1 MPLNFDPVD
10 LVAAP
15 AVEVS
20 LIVPTEY
27 DPNHYLKIYFSTPP
41 TKAIAGDLAPLAE
54 MAPEVLRLPR
64 SRDLENR
71 DGWFYQIAP
80 TCNAG
85 AVANEVTRC
94 LQEDC
99 HLSVRCYS
107 ANAQQRW
114 PQHRPWPSDGNPEP
128 PAQDASTPEH
138 SDAAVLQFLERLE
151 NRLAGI
157 ELQLECQR
165 LTPLEL
171 AQRLLA
177 QLQQD
182 PWPEAE
188 IQHTTALI
196 EFYPPATA
204 AEVQAIA
211 ILRSL
216 VATAG
221 EMLTAKLEDFLQVR
235 SSGNNERQPSPQGE

>member
-20 LIVPTEY
+20 LIMPTEY
-27 DPNHYLKIYFSTPP
+27 DPNHYLKIYFSTVPA
-41 TKAIAGDLAPLAE
+41 KAIVQELEPLTQ

-64 SRDLENR
+64 SRDLESR
-71 DGWFYQIAP
+71 DGLFYQIAP

-85 AVANEVTRC
+85 TVASEVARC
-94 LQEDC
+94 LREDC
-99 HLSVRCYS
+99 HLGVRCYS

-114 PQHRPWPSDGNPEP
+114 PQASPWPSNGNPEP
-128 PAQDASTPEH
+128 PTRESATPE
-138 SDAAVLQFLERLE
+138 SSSALLAALDRLTNRLE
-151 NRLAGI
+151 AV
-157 ELQLECQR
+157 ELCLECQR

-171 AQRLLA
+171 ARRLLTE
-177 QLQQD
+177 LQQD

-196 EFYPPATA
+196 EVYPPATA
-204 AEVQAIA
+204 AEAQAIA
-211 ILRSL
+211 ALRSL

-221 EMLTAKLEDFLQVR
+221 EALVPELTSFLQAR
-235 SSGNNERQPSPQGE
+235 EPENAL